1 MSDMK
6 KTLRVMRESHRDWVD
21 KDIKE
26 SGVGRDRKGLLKEEM
41 EMMPSGIQCRE
52 IRLGRRWERISD
64 GIIRMSV
71 VPGEERTWFG

>member
-26 SGVGRDRKGLLKEEM
+26 SGVGRDRKGPLKEEM
-41 EMMPSGIQCRE
+41 EMMPSGI
-52 IRLGRRWERISD
+52 
-64 GIIRMSV
+64 
-71 VPGEERTWFG
+71 